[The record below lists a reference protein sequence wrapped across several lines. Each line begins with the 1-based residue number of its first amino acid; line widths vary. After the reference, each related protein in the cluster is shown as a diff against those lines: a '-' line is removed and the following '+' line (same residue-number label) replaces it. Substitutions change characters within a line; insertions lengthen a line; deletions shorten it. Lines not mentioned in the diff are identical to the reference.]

1 MICFKIIIKM
11 NKVLLHII
19 LVLFTL
25 NSFSQI
31 SCLPEENELF
41 EPISGGINFRE
52 EPNIDSKI
60 LYVTTNK
67 ESQYFYCVENG
78 LNNDFVKLKI
88 EFSRDYLEENG
99 ISEKFIGLYEH
110 FRDSLKND
118 ISLKSFV
125 NASKIEENL
134 SDYYKTILIKN
145 DSLTF
150 KYWSTKNESEET
162 LDISTYDNFKKYFN
176 INPTV
181 QGSKI
186 IEIYNNIGFVHKS
199 KLEKSEDFMIFLF
212 NDSNSKN
219 YLNNLNYHLNL
230 KKQNMCSFSE
240 KKLFNSF
247 SCYIISLIKEEKYF
261 EAIKETNKY
270 SDNFESEDYIYV
282 IDFLKMWISFEDK
295 NYVSAINLGK
305 SLIKSYKTNLL
316 PLSNFE
322 DNDDAVFKIIN
333 GFTDIS
339 TVYNILINS
348 LKEKAYFQL
357 AYQYSLD
364 CVKDAKLHYN
374 NYMLDYGSIL
384 YHLDKKNESCNV
396 FSKEYLNGNENAKEY
411 IEYYCK

>member
-1 MICFKIIIKM
+1 
-11 NKVLLHII
+11 
-19 LVLFTL
+19 
-25 NSFSQI
+25 
-31 SCLPEENELF
+31 
-41 EPISGGINFRE
+41 
-52 EPNIDSKI
+52 
-60 LYVTTNK
+60 
-67 ESQYFYCVENG
+67 
-78 LNNDFVKLKI
+78 
-88 EFSRDYLEENG
+88 
-99 ISEKFIGLYEH
+99 
-110 FRDSLKND
+110 
-118 ISLKSFV
+118 V